1 MPAIGKE
8 TIMTGD
14 LHQEFLTLYEP
25 LHDRFTRY
33 CSSNAYGL
41 METEDLVQ
49 ETILCTLQ
57 QFERIHDK
65 NKLLWYMI
73 GVANNIVKNQLRRQ
87 KFKGTFDEHAA
98 NKLKARTGDPE
109 VALDIHYLYKALHQ
123 LPAKDKEA
131 VILFEISGFSIREI
145 SAAQKSS
152 EGAVK
157 TRLSRARQKLK
168 EILSDQPLKSKVPVK
183 EFTLFSIFF

>member
-1 MPAIGKE
+1 
-8 TIMTGD
+8 MTGD
-14 LHQEFLTLYEP
+14 IHQEFLTLYTP

-87 KFKGTFDEHAA
+87 NSREP
-98 NKLKARTGDPE
+98 LMSMQR
-109 VALDIHYLYKALHQ
+109 
-123 LPAKDKEA
+123 
-131 VILFEISGFSIREI
+131 ISY
-145 SAAQKSS
+145 
-152 EGAVK
+152 
-157 TRLSRARQKLK
+157 RQNR
-168 EILSDQPLKSKVPVK
+168 
-183 EFTLFSIFF
+183 

>member
-1 MPAIGKE
+1 
-8 TIMTGD
+8 MTGD

-57 QFERIHDK
+57 QFERIHDR

-73 GVANNIVKNQLRRQ
+73 GVANNIVRNQLRRQ
-87 KFKGTFDEHAA
+87 KFKGTFDEKAA
-98 NKLKARTGDPE
+98 NKLQARTGDPE
-109 VALDIHYLYKALHQ
+109 AALDIHYLYKALHQ

>member
-1 MPAIGKE
+1 MNEDI
-8 TIMTGD
+8 
-14 LHQEFLTLYEP
+14 HQEFLTLYKP

-41 METEDLVQ
+41 METGDLVQ

-57 QFERIHDK
+57 QFERILDK
-65 NKLLWYMI
+65 NKLLGYMI

-98 NKLKARTGDPE
+98 NKLQAQTGNPE
-109 VALDIHYLYKALHQ
+109 VALDIHYVYKALQQ

-145 SAAQKSS
+145 SVIQKSS

-168 EILSDQPLKSKVPVK
+168 EILNGRSLKSKLPVN
-183 EFTLFSIFF
+183 ELNHFSIFL